1 MGGDRMKILIQRGHM
16 PPPEPNAPVLSS
28 MVSEEHA
35 RGLLA
40 RAGFTAVRTEEVP
53 VTFVFG
59 DVGEYV
65 SWASDVAGPFAMVI
79 RGLSDSERWVIR
91 DQLAEAFAPPAGC
104 EIRRPTEDQLGA

>member
-1 MGGDRMKILIQRGHM
+1 VRPSATPWAAIGGMILVQRGHM

-28 MVSEEHA
+28 MASEEHT

-59 DVGEYV
+59 DVGE
-65 SWASDVAGPFAMVI
+65 S
-79 RGLSDSERWVIR
+79 
-91 DQLAEAFAPPAGC
+91 
-104 EIRRPTEDQLGA
+104 